1 MPPLLAQESPPSVPT
16 VAPLEIPPATRVGA
30 PVMFMPDVNRLT
42 NYLKQ
47 PPERNCPIPNL
58 SINRET
64 YFKWLEFSGHLKYA
78 REATTHG
85 QYGPRHFMPVLAKY
99 VESGDLAYGNACIQ
113 MLKTFDTWI
122 RKDVAEKGW
131 QSMFCEEF
139 GYIGLYRH
147 VLADRG
153 LISPQKDLWLKELIL
168 FMARNIHAWNSTDTY
183 WRGPMHRAQ
192 GEGALKGL
200 AAIWHPDAPEAA
212 EWKDYSDTVYQDWW
226 KYRDLAPNDV
236 NYLFVGLQSLF
247 LRALFLHDREFF
259 NDPQMKQV
267 WERLIFE
274 VSPDG
279 SIPPYGAHIGWN
291 ASAGNRIAM
300 LEILASQTGD
310 GRYRFV
316 AHRLMNYLLY
326 QRGVYRSHHVLLG
339 PETTE
344 PLSLAYL
351 FTDETILPVMPDAGS
366 RILYRKETV
375 RLASNAD
382 KKKATEMLGE
392 NARLDPRADRGLIDC
407 AMLLTDTPKP
417 SKLVLR
423 SGWNPGDF
431 FVLVDLFPRHD
442 PLNPLGIVG
451 MTRFGAA
458 LTSTIAAKGDSDENR
473 VVIRPLDPTVIDAGP
488 PAAPETIVEAF
499 VESELVS
506 YASIEVSNY
515 DSAPVTCT
523 RHFLFIKN
531 DFLLVRDDVRLDRD
545 LNVQISSVFNTQNVG
560 PKISPHAAITHMSQ
574 PVAVGTGLL
583 NPAVDLLVFFCPQP
597 SCSMQ
602 VVDRTASDQRSTGI
616 PTQLRWSWQGAGR
629 KDQAIHF
636 CMLLRPQPP
645 DGDQNTVSMASVH
658 APASDQLHRLDTA
671 AYEVLLNDS
680 SASVLRL
687 QSGPDRRQ
695 WVVINPTGK
704 LIELPDIQTDAQ
716 AAYIVVQG
724 KEEPICWAHNAS
736 RARVTGRV
744 LKLPAAEP
752 AAAPDSLPLETRR
765 AS

>member
-1 MPPLLAQESPPSVPT
+1 
-16 VAPLEIPPATRVGA
+16 
-30 PVMFMPDVNRLT
+30 
-42 NYLKQ
+42 
-47 PPERNCPIPNL
+47 
-58 SINRET
+58 
-64 YFKWLEFSGHLKYA
+64 
-78 REATTHG
+78 
-85 QYGPRHFMPVLAKY
+85 
-99 VESGDLAYGNACIQ
+99 
-113 MLKTFDTWI
+113 
-122 RKDVAEKGW
+122 
-131 QSMFCEEF
+131 
-139 GYIGLYRH
+139 
-147 VLADRG
+147 
-153 LISPQKDLWLKELIL
+153 
-168 FMARNIHAWNSTDTY
+168 
-183 WRGPMHRAQ
+183 
-192 GEGALKGL
+192 
-200 AAIWHPDAPEAA
+200 
-212 EWKDYSDTVYQDWW
+212 
-226 KYRDLAPNDV
+226 
-236 NYLFVGLQSLF
+236 
-247 LRALFLHDREFF
+247 
-259 NDPQMKQV
+259 
-267 WERLIFE
+267 
-274 VSPDG
+274 
-279 SIPPYGAHIGWN
+279 
-291 ASAGNRIAM
+291 
-300 LEILASQTGD
+300 
-310 GRYRFV
+310 
-316 AHRLMNYLLY
+316 
-326 QRGVYRSHHVLLG
+326 
-339 PETTE
+339 
-344 PLSLAYL
+344 
-351 FTDETILPVMPDAGS
+351 
-366 RILYRKETV
+366 
-375 RLASNAD
+375 
-382 KKKATEMLGE
+382 MLGE

-407 AMLLTDTPKP
+407 AMLVTDTPKP

-658 APASDQLHRLDTA
+658 ASAMVKTA
-671 AYEVLLNDS
+671 AAVFCKLFSATARRDRSVSEPFARSIKPRGQS
-680 SASVLRL
+680 SS
-687 QSGPDRRQ
+687 
-695 WVVINPTGK
+695 
-704 LIELPDIQTDAQ
+704 
-716 AAYIVVQG
+716 
-724 KEEPICWAHNAS
+724 
-736 RARVTGRV
+736 
-744 LKLPAAEP
+744 LKQ
-752 AAAPDSLPLETRR
+752 
-765 AS
+765 